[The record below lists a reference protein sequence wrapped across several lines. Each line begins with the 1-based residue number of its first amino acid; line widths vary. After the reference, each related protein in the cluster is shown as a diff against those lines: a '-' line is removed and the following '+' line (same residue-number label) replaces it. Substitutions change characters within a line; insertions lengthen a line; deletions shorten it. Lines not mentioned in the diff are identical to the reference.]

1 MNKIARA
8 LISNDQN
15 VHVSNP
21 STLEI
26 VNNKKKRSRS
36 LGKGPVAMCYDLGK
50 GSRKSLY
57 LTIAH
62 KQKWFK
68 ISKTRVTLGKQP
80 ANNQ

>member
-1 MNKIARA
+1 
-8 LISNDQN
+8 
-15 VHVSNP
+15 
-21 STLEI
+21 
-26 VNNKKKRSRS
+26 
-36 LGKGPVAMCYDLGK
+36 MCYDLGK

-68 ISKTRVTLGKQP
+68 ISKTRVILGKQP